1 MIYCINTIGTETGLH
16 YYDTALRNAFRAKG
30 AEVTV
35 LSNYAT
41 DGGGR
46 PFFGNFYHGSK
57 PARVARLAQGWLRTL
72 AFYLRHRRGNH
83 FIYQSFGLRPLDIL
97 FVLIF
102 AGNPR
107 FSIVAHDLLEITG
120 DGTDR
125 RRALKLWI
133 YRHCIP
139 AVICHSENSL
149 RDLKAFGYTGRTIYY
164 PHFSYD
170 FPKEVDMARV
180 ERDVI
185 DAVDPAKTNFLFFGQ
200 LRATKGIT
208 ILLDAIDRLAQEGR
222 TEGINIVIAGHD
234 KQGFMTGRP
243 DCPFVHAVC
252 RYIDDSELNYLFT
265 RCQFVLLPYTEIYQ
279 SGVLEAV
286 IYFRRPALMSD
297 VDYFTQMKAA
307 YPSFGDVYAPNN
319 GAALA
324 DCIRRHVADRSP
336 YFAEADVRRYE
347 EQHDA
352 TRLVDFILQGGRTQ

>member
-16 YYDTALRNAFRAKG
+16 YYDIALRNAFRAKG
-30 AEVTV
+30 ADVTL
-35 LSNYAT
+35 LSNYEV
-41 DGGGR
+41 DGR
-46 PFFGNFYHGSK
+46 KPFFGNFYHGSK
-57 PARVARLAQGWLRTL
+57 PARIARLAKGWLRL
-72 AFYLRHRRGNH
+72 LGFYLRHRRGNH

-107 FSIVAHDLLEITG
+107 FNVVAHDLLEITG
-120 DGTDR
+120 DGTDHR
-125 RRALKLWI
+125 RGLKLWI

-180 ERDVI
+180 GRDVI
-185 DAVDPAKTNFLFFGQ
+185 DAVAPGKTNYLFFGQ
-200 LRATKGIT
+200 LRATKGIA
-208 ILLDAIDRLAQEGR
+208 ILLDAIDHLAQEGR
-222 TEGINIVIAGHD
+222 TEDINIIIAGHD
-234 KQGFMTGRP
+234 KQGFMTGQP
-243 DCPFVHAVC
+243 DRPFVRPVC

-265 RCQFVLLPYTEIYQ
+265 HSQFVLLPYTEIYQ

-297 VDYFTQMKAA
+297 VAYFTQMKAA
-307 YPSFGDVYAPNN
+307 YPSFGDVYAPNS
-319 GAALA
+319 GTALA
-324 DCIRRHVADRSP
+324 ECIGTHVGSTAS
-336 YFAEADVRRYE
+336 YFTDSDIRRYE
-347 EQHDA
+347 EQHDV
-352 TRLVDFILQGGRTQ
+352 TRLVEFVRQG